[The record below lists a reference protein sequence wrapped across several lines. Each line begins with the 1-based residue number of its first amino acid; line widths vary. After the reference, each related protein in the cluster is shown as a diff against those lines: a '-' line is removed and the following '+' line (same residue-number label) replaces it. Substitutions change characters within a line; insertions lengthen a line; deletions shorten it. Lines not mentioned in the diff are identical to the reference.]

1 MQDADHLRKTHLW
14 GYILFLY
21 MFFPNKVLIKTRTAS
36 TYGTFSAHL
45 KVKDKI
51 ETQINGKDRIQ
62 K

>member
-1 MQDADHLRKTHLW
+1 MGL
-14 GYILFLY
+14 YSFLY

>member
-1 MQDADHLRKTHLW
+1 MGL
-14 GYILFLY
+14 YSFLY

-36 TYGTFSAHL
+36 TYGTLSAHL